1 MRQKCSRSDDPNFC
15 QRCLGRKI
23 KKPEE
28 NIICEF
34 GFVKGTSKLRFFELD
49 ISHHITVCPG
59 HRGKKAASSQAP
71 PCVGPSLSPAIL
83 FDPSSHY
90 KEESD
95 PTREEIAAYALKLVW
110 NLNEARGEEEQNAAE
125 KRREA
130 ISRPEYI
137 KSLEAIIKLSES
149 AEVKG
154 DEHTNVSSMLTDV
167 KGKGKAKAMDSS
179 SSSQSSDDE
188 LDDDHDDVLMDYA

>member
-1 MRQKCSRSDDPNFC
+1 M
-15 QRCLGRKI
+15 
-23 KKPEE
+23 
-28 NIICEF
+28 
-34 GFVKGTSKLRFFELD
+34 
-49 ISHHITVCPG
+49 
-59 HRGKKAASSQAP
+59 
-71 PCVGPSLSPAIL
+71 SPAIL

-149 AEVKG
+149 AEVKC
-154 DEHTNVSSMLTDV
+154 DEHTNVSSMLTDA
-167 KGKGKAKAMDSS
+167 KGKGKAEAMDSS

>member
-1 MRQKCSRSDDPNFC
+1 M
-15 QRCLGRKI
+15 
-23 KKPEE
+23 
-28 NIICEF
+28 
-34 GFVKGTSKLRFFELD
+34 
-49 ISHHITVCPG
+49 
-59 HRGKKAASSQAP
+59 
-71 PCVGPSLSPAIL
+71 SPAIL
-83 FDPSSHY
+83 FDPSSHD

-154 DEHTNVSSMLTDV
+154 DEHTNVSSMLTDA
-167 KGKGKAKAMDSS
+167 KGKGKAEAMDSS